1 MNTRPLLRNGLCC
14 FQQQLRCRVLDE
26 PPMAYYE
33 RGEVNVE
40 SLIVGANSKDG
51 TVQMY
56 YDWMDVST
64 TTIAK
69 IGPRS
74 SSFKMNDVR

>member
-1 MNTRPLLRNGLCC
+1 
-14 FQQQLRCRVLDE
+14 
-26 PPMAYYE
+26 MAYYE

-64 TTIAK
+64 TTTAA
-69 IGPRS
+69 GQCS
-74 SSFKMNDVR
+74 SSFKMDDLR

>member
-1 MNTRPLLRNGLCC
+1 
-14 FQQQLRCRVLDE
+14 
-26 PPMAYYE
+26 MAYYE

-69 IGPRS
+69 IGPRCVPPHS
-74 SSFKMNDVR
+74 RGTM

>member
-1 MNTRPLLRNGLCC
+1 
-14 FQQQLRCRVLDE
+14 
-26 PPMAYYE
+26 MAYYE

-56 YDWMDVST
+56 YDWMDVSHNEHT
-64 TTIAK
+64 MSL
-69 IGPRS
+69 GCVPDWVQDGRS
-74 SSFKMNDVR
+74 EMT

>member
-1 MNTRPLLRNGLCC
+1 MGFDCS
-14 FQQQLRCRVLDE
+14 QQQALRRRVLDE

-64 TTIAK
+64 TTI
-69 IGPRS
+69 
-74 SSFKMNDVR
+74 

>member
-1 MNTRPLLRNGLCC
+1 
-14 FQQQLRCRVLDE
+14 
-26 PPMAYYE
+26 MAYYE

-56 YDWMDVST
+56 YDWMDVSHNEHDFVW
-64 TTIAK
+64 AVFL
-69 IGPRS
+69 IG
-74 SSFKMNDVR
+74 FKMDDLR

>member
-1 MNTRPLLRNGLCC
+1 M
-14 FQQQLRCRVLDE
+14 LDE

-56 YDWMDVST
+56 YDWMDVSHNEHDFVW
-64 TTIAK
+64 AVFL
-69 IGPRS
+69 IGLRS
-74 SSFKMNDVR
+74 SSFKMDDLR

>member
-1 MNTRPLLRNGLCC
+1 M
-14 FQQQLRCRVLDE
+14 RCRVLDE

-74 SSFKMNDVR
+74 SSFKRNDVRWHDDRSQMA